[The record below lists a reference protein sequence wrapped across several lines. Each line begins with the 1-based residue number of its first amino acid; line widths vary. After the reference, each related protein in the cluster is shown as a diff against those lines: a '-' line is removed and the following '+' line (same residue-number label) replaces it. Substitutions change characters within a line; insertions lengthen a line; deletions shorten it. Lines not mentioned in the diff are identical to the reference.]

1 MPQPNAARTDRA
13 AADMSDGY
21 LPGPHMNAGRPLRR
35 ECDNRPAPDIGPVH
49 SHGVITMT
57 ERTRHENRDGRMIA
71 LFRATPGNGRN
82 GNVRHSTKST
92 MSRQLTMPLLY
103 LVGTMKAMMTSGRT
117 IWVDQLDAEEVSPLD
132 PGLPEA
138 LERRPDVLVVGGG
151 IIGVATAAACRDAGV
166 GSVLL

>member
-1 MPQPNAARTDRA
+1 
-13 AADMSDGY
+13 
-21 LPGPHMNAGRPLRR
+21 
-35 ECDNRPAPDIGPVH
+35 
-49 SHGVITMT
+49 
-57 ERTRHENRDGRMIA
+57 
-71 LFRATPGNGRN
+71 
-82 GNVRHSTKST
+82 